1 MRLLIAEDDLNN
13 LIQDNTMMKDY
24 LTYQMMEKFG
34 ATSPLCSYAYM
45 TVNGEDWGLY
55 LAVEG
60 IEEGFL
66 QRNYGSDYGN
76 LYKPDDLKDMGEEK
90 DGG

>member
-34 ATSPLCSYAYM
+34 ATSPLCS
-45 TVNGEDWGLY
+45 
-55 LAVEG
+55 
-60 IEEGFL
+60 
-66 QRNYGSDYGN
+66 
-76 LYKPDDLKDMGEEK
+76 
-90 DGG
+90 